1 MAIAPTLNVPQA
13 KFLAM
18 QYKFKAYVAGFGCL
32 RGSTPIVT
40 EFGIMPIQE
49 ITRPMRVL
57 SWSAENNRFEL
68 SLSGGA
74 YPKGV
79 ANLYRIVTQ
88 RGEFVASGHHRILC
102 ADGSYRS
109 VDSLDESVKVFASS
123 QSLLLT
129 SLASVPKSLHAG
141 DQRLN
146 QKLADCLGRYAD
158 EARRYGQLLLS
169 AADNARVSSQQSYD
183 ALISDRY
190 GAHVDALLALEQW
203 HTHPD
208 QQYGRRESRDFA
220 PRFGHLEVGAQH
232 CEPGERFER
241 AFPCN
246 QPSLRSLLTFCSH
259 QQEQEF
265 CLSRFP
271 AGLASDAVSGLVR
284 TEIYSGKHG
293 CGHNQL
299 TQPLLK
305 QCGLDVPN
313 RKLHGLEASKLNSL
327 IETCNILSV
336 SRLSKAETYFDLQV
350 LDNNCYVTADGAIH
364 HNSGKT
370 WVGCGGICKG
380 MWEHPKINQGYFA
393 PTYPQI
399 RDIFYPTVEEVAY
412 DWGLNVKINE
422 GNKEVHFYAGKQF
435 RGTTICRSMEKPHTI
450 VGFKIGNAL
459 IDELDVMPAKKAQL
473 AWRKII
479 ARMRYNVPGLRN
491 GIDVT
496 TTPEGFK
503 FVYQQFAKAV
513 RDKPSL
519 STLYG
524 LVQASTFDNEKNLP
538 ADYIPSL
545 MESYP
550 PELIKAYL
558 RGQFT
563 NLSSGTIYHQFDRQ
577 LNNCQEE
584 EQPGEPLY
592 IGMDFNVGKMAGI
605 VHVLRLGLPC
615 AVTEIIKAYD
625 TPDIIRIIKER
636 FWLYDGHDYRKVRE
650 IYIYP
655 DASGD
660 SRKSAHASTTDIA
673 QLKQAGFNVI
683 VNDSNPPVKDR
694 INSMNAMFCNGNGE
708 RRYKVNVKRCPVY
721 TESLEQQ
728 VWGENGE
735 PDKKAD
741 NDHPNDAGGYFIVK
755 QFPIIKPTGKV
766 TKLRM

>member
-1 MAIAPTLNVPQA
+1 MAIAPTLNIPQA

-18 QYKFKAYVAGFGCL
+18 QYKFKAYVAGFG
-32 RGSTPIVT
+32 
-40 EFGIMPIQE
+40 
-49 ITRPMRVL
+49 
-57 SWSAENNRFEL
+57 
-68 SLSGGA
+68 
-74 YPKGV
+74 
-79 ANLYRIVTQ
+79 
-88 RGEFVASGHHRILC
+88 
-102 ADGSYRS
+102 
-109 VDSLDESVKVFASS
+109 
-123 QSLLLT
+123 
-129 SLASVPKSLHAG
+129 
-141 DQRLN
+141 
-146 QKLADCLGRYAD
+146 
-158 EARRYGQLLLS
+158 
-169 AADNARVSSQQSYD
+169 
-183 ALISDRY
+183 
-190 GAHVDALLALEQW
+190 
-203 HTHPD
+203 
-208 QQYGRRESRDFA
+208 
-220 PRFGHLEVGAQH
+220 
-232 CEPGERFER
+232 
-241 AFPCN
+241 
-246 QPSLRSLLTFCSH
+246 
-259 QQEQEF
+259 
-265 CLSRFP
+265 
-271 AGLASDAVSGLVR
+271 
-284 TEIYSGKHG
+284 
-293 CGHNQL
+293 
-299 TQPLLK
+299 
-305 QCGLDVPN
+305 
-313 RKLHGLEASKLNSL
+313 
-327 IETCNILSV
+327 
-336 SRLSKAETYFDLQV
+336 
-350 LDNNCYVTADGAIH
+350 
-364 HNSGKT
+364 SGKT

-399 RDIFYPTVEEVAY
+399 RDIFYPTVEEVAH

-422 GNKEVHFYAGKQF
+422 GNKEVHFYAGRQY
-435 RGTTICRSMEKPHTI
+435 RGTTICRSMEKPKTI

-479 ARMRYNVPGLRN
+479 ARMRYNVDGLRN

-538 ADYIPSL
+538 PDYIPSL

-563 NLSSGTIYHQFDRQ
+563 NLTSGTIYHQFDRK
-577 LNNCQEE
+577 LNNCSEE

-605 VHVLRLGLPC
+605 VHVLRLGLPF
-615 AVTEIIKAYD
+615 AVNEIVKAYD
-625 TPDIIRIIKER
+625 TPDMIRIIKER
-636 FWLYDGHDYRKVRE
+636 FWLYDGNDYRKVRE

-660 SRKSAHASTTDIA
+660 SRKSSNASATDIA
-673 QLKQAGFNVI
+673 QLKQAGFNVV
-683 VNDSNPPVKDR
+683 VNASNPPVKDR
-694 INSMNAMFCNGNGE
+694 INAMNAMFCNGNGE

-728 VWGENGE
+728 VWGDNGE
-735 PDKKAD
+735 PDKTAD

-766 TKLRM
+766 TQLRM